1 MLKVAVKI
9 EHLQIVLII
18 LGVRETIVITSNY
31 QKVELTPYLKE
42 TPFNIFANGADPDQ
56 AAMFAY
62 GNMIRC
68 DHTLVALTSKLNIC
82 SMYKCES
89 LIIEVFIVDIV
100 GGAEHEYS

>member
-1 MLKVAVKI
+1 
-9 EHLQIVLII
+9 
-18 LGVRETIVITSNY
+18 
-31 QKVELTPYLKE
+31 
-42 TPFNIFANGADPDQ
+42 
-56 AAMFAY
+56 MFAY